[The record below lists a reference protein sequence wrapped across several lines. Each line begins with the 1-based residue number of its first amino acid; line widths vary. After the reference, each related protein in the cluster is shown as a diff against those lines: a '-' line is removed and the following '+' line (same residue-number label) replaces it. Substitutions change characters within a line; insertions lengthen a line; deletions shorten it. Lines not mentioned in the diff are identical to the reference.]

1 VQDGGGIGIKLS
13 QFSLDGGRCMVPPG
27 CGPALED
34 ADGVWRCRVCGWE
47 IEDDDN
53 GDGGN
58 DNNGDGGNDSDD
70 GDEDERVAN
79 LMMQLQSLP
88 PVPTT
93 QPGTDKRGSE
103 AIVESSSKRMRF
115 RAIIA
120 TATRLTDWVVGLA
133 VAEAAFALTIA
144 RTTEQVCSNPAV
156 SDVVGSLLELSQKK
170 TDSIIKLEATV
181 AELQETMDKQS
192 QGIAHL
198 EETVEMKSKRIA
210 ELEAMMGKQSQ
221 AVAVLFALFK
231 GALKS
236 HQSAV
241 GDESEPGLAHS
252 IPADEDDPDLG

>member
-1 VQDGGGIGIKLS
+1 VQDGGGIGTKLS

-27 CGPALED
+27 CGPSLED

-79 LMMQLQSLP
+79 LMKQFQSLP

-120 TATRLTDWVVGLA
+120 TATRLADWVVGLA

-156 SDVVGSLLELSQKK
+156 SDVVGSLLELSQEK
-170 TDSIIKLEATV
+170 TV
-181 AELQETMDKQS
+181 DKQR

-221 AVAVLFALFK
+221 AVAVFFALFK

-252 IPADEDDPDLG
+252 IPADEDDPDLW

>member
-1 VQDGGGIGIKLS
+1 
-13 QFSLDGGRCMVPPG
+13 M
-27 CGPALED
+27 
-34 ADGVWRCRVCGWE
+34 CGWE

-79 LMMQLQSLP
+79 LMKQFQSLP
-88 PVPTT
+88 LVPTT

-103 AIVESSSKRMRF
+103 AIVISSSKRMRF

-144 RTTEQVCSNPAV
+144 RTTEQVCSDPAV
-156 SDVVGSLLELSQKK
+156 SDVVGSLLELSQEK

-192 QGIAHL
+192 QDIAHL
-198 EETVEMKSKRIA
+198 EESVKMKSKRIA
-210 ELEAMMGKQSQ
+210 ELEAMMGKQKQ
-221 AVAVLFALFK
+221 AVVMFFALFK

-241 GDESEPGLAHS
+241 GDESEPRLAHS
-252 IPADEDDPDLG
+252 IPADEDHPDLW